1 MKHISKNIFC
11 VILTIILSIPAISQI
26 KGNGNIV
33 KQKRDI
39 TAFSKINVKNGWD
52 LVLSQGEEY
61 SLKIEAEENLIDIVV
76 TEIENGVL
84 NIYSNINILKS
95 KRRRLHLSFRELNSI
110 EASGSS
116 DIFAKTPIQSN
127 IFKLDLKGSSDVDK
141 LSFQGKKII
150 GNFKGSSDVIIN
162 FISSADIE
170 IVASGSSDITLTNI
184 DAEKCNL
191 KLSGSSDAILNGK
204 VTNLEIH
211 ASGNVDIES
220 YNLKAING
228 KLNLSGS
235 SDAEMNITKSLDI
248 NLSGGSDLELKGNPK
263 IINKKICSS
272 CKIEMN

>member
-1 MKHISKNIFC
+1 MKHISKNNFC

-26 KGNGNIV
+26 KGNGNIIT
-33 KQKRDI
+33 KKRDI
-39 TAFSKINVKNGWD
+39 SAFSKINIKNGWD
-52 LVLSQGEEY
+52 LVLSQSEEY

-76 TEIENGVL
+76 TEIEDGVL
-84 NIYSNINILKS
+84 NIYSNINIQKS

-110 EASGSS
+110 KASGSC
-116 DIFAKTPIQSN
+116 DIISETPIQSN

-141 LSFQGKKII
+141 LSFQGNKLI
-150 GNFKGSSDVIIN
+150 GNFKGSSDVKIN

-170 IVASGSSDITLTNI
+170 IVATGSSDIELTNI

-204 VTNLEIH
+204 VTNLEIN
-211 ASGNVDIES
+211 ASGNVNIES

-228 KLNLSGS
+228 KLDLSGS
-235 SDAEMNITKSLDI
+235 SDAEMNITKSLEI
-248 NLSGGSDLELKGNPK
+248 NLSGESDLELIGNPK

-272 CKIEMN
+272 CEIEIN